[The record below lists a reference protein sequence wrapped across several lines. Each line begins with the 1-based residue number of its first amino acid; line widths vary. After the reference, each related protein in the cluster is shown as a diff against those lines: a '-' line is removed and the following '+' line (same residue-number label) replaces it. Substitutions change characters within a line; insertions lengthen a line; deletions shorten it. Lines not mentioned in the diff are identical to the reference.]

1 MADLCI
7 TIGAPTL
14 AELRARRQQAEDQ
27 ADFIELRLDTVADP
41 DVAGALAGRRGRVIV
56 TCRAAWEGGHF
67 RGSEEERLRLLE
79 EAWTAGADF
88 VDVEWAARES
98 APWIARTHGERLI
111 VSSHDFTGVPAD
123 LDSLHRAMQRWPADV
138 AKIAITARRLSDTMP
153 LAEIAQSAST
163 RRRVLVAMGP
173 AGAVTR
179 ILPDRFASAWTYAG
193 AAWAP
198 GQLSATLLRDEFRFG
213 SLSSRADLYGVV
225 ARPSGH
231 SVSPAMH
238 NAAFR
243 AAGIDAVYV
252 PFEAEDADDFLT
264 FADALNVRGASITL
278 PFKVDLLS
286 RVAADDLSRRVGA
299 VNTLVRGKDGRWL
312 GANTDVAGLVAPLSG
327 RLSLEGDR
335 AAILGAGGAARG
347 AALALADRGA
357 CVVIYARRPTAAR
370 KVATDMG
377 VDSAPWP
384 PAPGSWDLLVNATP
398 AGMEPNVQDT
408 PWPDARF
415 DGRFVYDLIYNPAET
430 RLLREARAAGCETLG
445 GLDML
450 VAQAA
455 AQFELWTGRPP
466 ARGVMRAAA
475 EVRLRTFAPE
485 AMAPSLPR
493 L

>member
-173 AGAVTR
+173 AGAVDSRRPGRTPAPRGRLGSSRRRSCATSSGSAACRAAR
-179 ILPDRFASAWTYAG
+179 ISMEWSLDRLAI
-193 AAWAP
+193 P
-198 GQLSATLLRDEFRFG
+198 CLLRCTTPHF
-213 SLSSRADLYGVV
+213 
-225 ARPSGH
+225 
-231 SVSPAMH
+231 
-238 NAAFR
+238 
-243 AAGIDAVYV
+243 
-252 PFEAEDADDFLT
+252 
-264 FADALNVRGASITL
+264 
-278 PFKVDLLS
+278 
-286 RVAADDLSRRVGA
+286 
-299 VNTLVRGKDGRWL
+299 
-312 GANTDVAGLVAPLSG
+312 
-327 RLSLEGDR
+327 
-335 AAILGAGGAARG
+335 
-347 AALALADRGA
+347 
-357 CVVIYARRPTAAR
+357 ARRESTPCTCRSRLKMPT
-370 KVATDMG
+370 T
-377 VDSAPWP
+377 S
-384 PAPGSWDLLVNATP
+384 
-398 AGMEPNVQDT
+398 
-408 PWPDARF
+408 
-415 DGRFVYDLIYNPAET
+415 
-430 RLLREARAAGCETLG
+430 
-445 GLDML
+445 
-450 VAQAA
+450 
-455 AQFELWTGRPP
+455 
-466 ARGVMRAAA
+466 
-475 EVRLRTFAPE
+475 
-485 AMAPSLPR
+485 
-493 L
+493 